1 MTLAE
6 LQERRDEIV
15 RSLGVTRVQFGE
27 RSVEYGRQREAL
39 ELIDRELAR
48 LTQAGEQ
55 RVFTIKTSRGLD
67 R

>member
-6 LQERRDEIV
+6 LQERREEIV

-27 RSVEYGRQREAL
+27 RSVEYGRQKEAL
-39 ELIDRELAR
+39 ELIDREIAK

-55 RVFTIKTSRGLD
+55 KVFVIKTSRGLD
-67 R
+67 

>member
-6 LQERRDEIV
+6 LQERREEIV

-39 ELIDRELAR
+39 ELIDREIAK

-55 RVFTIKTSRGLD
+55 KVFVIKTSRGLE
-67 R
+67 

>member
-15 RSLGVTRVQFGE
+15 RSLGVARVQFGE
-27 RSVEYGRQREAL
+27 RSLEYGRQKEAL
-39 ELIDRELAR
+39 ELLDREIAR

-67 R
+67 

>member
-6 LQERRDEIV
+6 LQERREEIV

-39 ELIDRELAR
+39 ELLDREIAR

-55 RVFTIKTSRGLD
+55 KVFVIKTSRGLE
-67 R
+67 

>member
-15 RSLGVTRVQFGE
+15 RSLGVARVQFGE
-27 RSVEYGRQREAL
+27 RSLEYGRQKEAL
-39 ELIDRELAR
+39 EVIDREIAK

-67 R
+67 

>member
-15 RSLGVTRVQFGE
+15 RSLGLTRVQFGE
-27 RSVEYGRQREAL
+27 RSLEYGRQKEAL
-39 ELIDRELAR
+39 ELIDREIAK

-55 RVFTIKTSRGLD
+55 RVFTIKTSRGLE
-67 R
+67 

>member
-6 LQERRDEIV
+6 LQERREEIV

-39 ELIDRELAR
+39 ELLDREIAR

-55 RVFTIKTSRGLD
+55 RVFVIKSSRGL
-67 R
+67 

>member
-39 ELIDRELAR
+39 ELIDREIAK
-48 LTQAGEQ
+48 LTQAGEK
-55 RVFTIKTSRGLD
+55 RVFTIKTSRGLE
-67 R
+67 

>member
-6 LQERRDEIV
+6 LQERREEIV

-39 ELIDRELAR
+39 ELLDREIAR

-55 RVFTIKTSRGLD
+55 RVFTIKTSRGLE
-67 R
+67 

>member
-1 MTLAE
+1 MTLTE
-6 LQERRDEIV
+6 LQERREEIV

-39 ELIDRELAR
+39 ELLDREIAR

-67 R
+67 

>member
-6 LQERRDEIV
+6 LQERREEIV

-27 RSVEYGRQREAL
+27 RSVEYGRQKEAL
-39 ELIDRELAR
+39 ELLDRELAR

-67 R
+67 

>member
-6 LQERRDEIV
+6 LQAHRDEIV

-27 RSVEYGRQREAL
+27 RSVEYGRQKEAL
-39 ELIDRELAR
+39 EIVDRELAR

-67 R
+67 

>member
-27 RSVEYGRQREAL
+27 RSLEYGRQKEAL
-39 ELIDRELAR
+39 ELLDREIAR

-67 R
+67 

>member
-15 RSLGVTRVQFGE
+15 RSLGVARVQFGE
-27 RSVEYGRQREAL
+27 RSLEYGRQKEAL
-39 ELIDRELAR
+39 ELIDREIAK

-67 R
+67 

>member
-1 MTLAE
+1 MTLTE
-6 LQERRDEIV
+6 LQERREEIV

-39 ELIDRELAR
+39 ELIDREIAK

-67 R
+67 

>member
-15 RSLGVTRVQFGE
+15 RSLGVARVQFGE
-27 RSVEYGRQREAL
+27 RSLEYGRQKEAL
-39 ELIDRELAR
+39 ELIDREIAK

-55 RVFTIKTSRGLD
+55 KVFTIKTSRGLE
-67 R
+67 